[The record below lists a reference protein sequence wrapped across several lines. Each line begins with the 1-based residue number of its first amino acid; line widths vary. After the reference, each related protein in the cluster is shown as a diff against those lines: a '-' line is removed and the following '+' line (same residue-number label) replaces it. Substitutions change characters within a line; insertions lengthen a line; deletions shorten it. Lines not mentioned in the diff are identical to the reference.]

1 MKCVIFNSSL
11 IIYKLKKNLIILIVF
26 HIITINPLFKNL
38 HNFNLRYIEQFKLLF
53 SSPLYA
59 WNDFPLITAERYI
72 FPVNIPVATFQ
83 FLNQSAFGYLPV
95 SNQTVTAHI
104 KT

>member
-1 MKCVIFNSSL
+1 MAKTKAVNDDGQHPF
-11 IIYKLKKNLIILIVF
+11 
-26 HIITINPLFKNL
+26 TAL

-95 SNQTVTAHI
+95 SNQTLTAHI
-104 KT
+104 KTLQT

>member
-1 MKCVIFNSSL
+1 MAKTKAVNGDDQHPF
-11 IIYKLKKNLIILIVF
+11 
-26 HIITINPLFKNL
+26 TAL

-53 SSPLYA
+53 SSSLYA
-59 WNDFPLITAERYI
+59 WNDFPPITAERYI
-72 FPVNIPVATFQ
+72 FLVNIPVTIVQ